1 MNSRGFTA
9 PMDERLRKGIRLFNN
24 REFFQCHEVLE
35 AAWTAEAGPRRVF
48 LQALIHVAVGFHHCQ
63 RYNPVGASRQLQK
76 GLHKLTAY
84 LPCCEGIDTA
94 RLHREALAVRER
106 IEAGTPL
113 STYPRI
119 HTASAAGSSRP
130 LARNEMGV

>member
-1 MNSRGFTA
+1 
-9 PMDERLRKGIRLFNN
+9 MDEGLRKGIRLFNN

-35 AAWTAEAGPRRVF
+35 AAWTAQAGPRRVF

-84 LPCCEGIDTA
+84 LPCYEGIDTA
-94 RLHREALAVRER
+94 RLHREALAVCER
-106 IEAGTPL
+106 IEAGMPL
-113 STYPRI
+113 SAYPRI
-119 HTASAAGSSRP
+119 HTASAGGSSRP